1 MFRLPFGPRRTARPE
16 TRVEAE
22 LTVPLDVPAIAVIGV
37 EPRTGRARS
46 FRIARPAGR

>member
-1 MFRLPFGPRRTARPE
+1 VTSIEVEPE
-16 TRVEAE
+16 IAPVM
-22 LTVPLDVPAIAVIGV
+22 PAIAVIGV